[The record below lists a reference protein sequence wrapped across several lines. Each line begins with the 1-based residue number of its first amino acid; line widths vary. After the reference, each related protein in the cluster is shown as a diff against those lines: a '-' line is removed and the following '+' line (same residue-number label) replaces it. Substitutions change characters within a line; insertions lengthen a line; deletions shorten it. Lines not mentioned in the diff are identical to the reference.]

1 MIKIENVTYGYRR
14 KKNILKNIS
23 LDIQEKETVVIMG
36 TNGSGKSTLGKLI
49 SGILKPKEGKIL
61 IDNLEVGKAKNKEEL
76 RKKIGIVF
84 QNPDKSID
92 ELYSMV
98 AK

>member
-36 TNGSGKSTLGKLI
+36 KNGSGKSTLGKLI

-61 IDNLEVGKAKNKEEL
+61 IDNLEVIKKNYE
-76 RKKIGIVF
+76 KKLALSFKI
-84 QNPDKSID
+84 QKTK
-92 ELYSMV
+92 LYLTMFV
-98 AK
+98 MKYLLH